1 MRRGAGRRRLRAG
14 SCPPVLLR
22 DRALLSIT
30 AAGFATTLAQ
40 VLLLRELLVLF
51 YGNEMSTALALAGW
65 LLWTSLGSG
74 LAARWAG
81 SRPPRA
87 GTLGLMLVLFDE
99 RAYG

>member
-1 MRRGAGRRRLRAG
+1 MFPPL
-14 SCPPVLLR
+14 PVLADEQRSQALPSLEELR
-22 DRALLSIT
+22 GIRRP
-30 AAGFATTLAQ
+30 TTLAQ

-87 GTLGLMLVLFDE
+87 ST
-99 RAYG
+99 